1 MAIIKS
7 ENKEQSGYTED
18 FLECYR
24 RARES
29 GYNHEIAKAWCEYL
43 YG

>member
-18 FLECYR
+18 FWLCFK
-24 RARES
+24 RAREA
-29 GYNHEIAKAWCEYL
+29 GYRDEIAKAWCEYL